1 MGVNL
6 KELASHLGLSQ
17 TTVSRALNG
26 YPEVS
31 PRTRQMV
38 SDAARRFGYR
48 PNPAARHLATGKAG
62 AIGYVMATGPD
73 VQSDPHFMEFL
84 SGVGEFAL
92 THNLDIHLSPTLPQ
106 YEEPTY
112 RRLASARQVDAVFV
126 SSPVGKD
133 RRISILQEIGLPFIV
148 HGRSEGVGVPY
159 DFLDI
164 DNEGGFHDAARLLI
178 DLGHRRIA
186 LINGNDG
193 MTFADHR
200 LRGYRRAMEAAGL
213 PVEPRLTRRGVM
225 TEAYGYRAAIELLDG
240 ENAPTAFLCS
250 SIIVALGVVRALS
263 DRSLEPGR
271 KVSVIAHDDVFPYL
285 KPENFRT
292 PLACVRSPIRQAGY
306 RIAERLSAK
315 LAGDPAGDGGEV
327 WPVELVVRPSIGP
340 APRHG

>member
-1 MGVNL
+1 MAVNL
-6 KELASHLGLSQ
+6 KELASQLGLSQ

-31 PRTRQMV
+31 PKTRALV
-38 SDAARRFGYR
+38 SDAARRLGYR

-62 AIGYVMATGPD
+62 ALGYVMTTGPE

-84 SGVGEFAL
+84 SGVGEFAVS
-92 THNLDIHLSPTLPQ
+92 HGLDIHLAPTLAQ

-126 SSPVGKD
+126 SSPVTCD
-133 RRISILQEIGLPFIV
+133 RRIAILDEIGLPFIV
-148 HGRSEGVGVPY
+148 HGRSEGAAVPY

-164 DNEGGFHDAARLLI
+164 DNEGGFRDATRLLI

-186 LINGNDG
+186 LINGNEG

-200 LRGYRRAMEAAGL
+200 ARGFESAMAAAGL
-213 PVEPRLTRRGVM
+213 PVEPRMMPRGTM
-225 TEAYGYRAAIELLDG
+225 TESYGYRTAIELLDG
-240 ENAPTAFLCS
+240 AGPPTAFLCS
-250 SIIVALGVVRALS
+250 SIIVALGVVRALG

-271 KVSVIAHDDVFPYL
+271 HISIIAHDDVFPYL

-292 PLACVRSPIRQAGY
+292 PLTCVRSSIRQAGY

-315 LAGDPAGDGGEV
+315 LAGDLAGDGGEV
-327 WPVELVVRPSIGP
+327 WPVELVVRASIGP
-340 APRHG
+340 APL

>member
-1 MGVNL
+1 VAVNL
-6 KELASHLGLSQ
+6 KQLAGQLGLSQ

-31 PRTRQMV
+31 PRTRAMV
-38 SDAARRFGYR
+38 SDAARKLGYR
-48 PNPAARHLATGKAG
+48 PNSAARHLATGKAG
-62 AIGYVMATGPD
+62 ALGYVMTTGPD

-92 THNLDIHLSPTLPQ
+92 THSLDIHLSPTLPD

-112 RRLASARQVDAVFV
+112 RRLASARQADAVFV
-126 SSPVGKD
+126 SSPEAND
-133 RRISILQEIGLPFIV
+133 RRIAILQEIGLPFIV
-148 HGRSEGVGVPY
+148 HGRSEGTRQSY

-164 DNEGGFHDAARLLI
+164 DNEGGFRDATKLLI

-186 LINGNDG
+186 LVNGDEG

-200 LRGYRRAMEAAGL
+200 LAGYRRAMSQAGL
-213 PVEPRLTRRGVM
+213 PIDPHMTRRGRM
-225 TEAYGYRAAIELLDG
+225 TESYGYRTAIEMLDRS
-240 ENAPTAFLCS
+240 EAPTAFLCS

-271 KVSVIAHDDVFPYL
+271 HVSVIAHDDVFAYL

-292 PLACVRSPIRQAGY
+292 PLTCVRSSIRQAGY
-306 RIAERLSAK
+306 RIAERLAAK
-315 LAGDPAGDGGEV
+315 LSGDASGDGGEI
-327 WPVELVVRPSIGP
+327 WPVERVVRASVGP
-340 APRHG
+340 APR